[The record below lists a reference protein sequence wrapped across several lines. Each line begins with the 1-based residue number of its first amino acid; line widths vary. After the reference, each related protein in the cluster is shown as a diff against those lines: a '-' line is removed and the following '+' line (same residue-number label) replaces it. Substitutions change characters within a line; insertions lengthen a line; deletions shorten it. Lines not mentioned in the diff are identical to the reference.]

1 MHLYLLEDYGHIH
14 IKNDVSM
21 DSLCERHDPLM
32 HQVLLLFQTTLT
44 RPVGVI
50 DFQHGVIKKFHADKK
65 TWQDTATFSVPS
77 DLLQKKLEWT
87 NRVCAEGDRK
97 VYILDTRDMVL
108 HCLDVARKEWN
119 NRQVDTPYRAKWAAM
134 TYVNGILYV
143 SGGLDLNTR
152 VKYRTMLSMAV
163 AGGDQFPLSVKRQRD
178 MLYRRSEHGMA
189 GVGRMVLVCGGGGD
203 STYLANS
210 EGFDLETGAW
220 SRLAD
225 MPIAKSAM
233 SLVSTGTAVFVL
245 GGVTEYTAG
254 SATLSDTVSMF
265 DSQTRQWTPLPKL
278 PMSLG
283 IIQGVYRGQSLW
295 LLAATTGVRRNENN
309 PGTGFSDPLT
319 YVLEYDVP
327 QQRWVKHFETPHVGT
342 AGNKAYTFPL

>member
-1 MHLYLLEDYGHIH
+1 
-14 IKNDVSM
+14 
-21 DSLCERHDPLM
+21 M
-32 HQVLLLFQTTLT
+32 HQVLLVLFQPTLT
-44 RPVGVI
+44 KPVGVI
-50 DFQHGVIKKFHADKK
+50 DFKNGVIKKFHADRKS
-65 TWQDTATFSVPS
+65 WQDATVFSVSS
-77 DLLQKKLEWT
+77 DLLQKNLEWT
-87 NRVCAEGDRK
+87 NRVCAEGDGQL
-97 VYILDTRDMVL
+97 YILNTRDMVL
-108 HCLDVARKEWN
+108 HCLDVASKQWEKRE
-119 NRQVDTPYRAKWAAM
+119 VYTSYRAKWAAM
-134 TYVNGILYV
+134 TYINEILYV
-143 SGGLDLNTR
+143 SGGLDLNAR
-152 VKYRTMLSMAV
+152 VKYRTMLSLAV
-163 AGGDQFPLSVKRQRD
+163 AGGGQSHLSVKRQAD
-178 MLYRRSEHGMA
+178 MLYGRSEHGMA

-327 QQRWVKHFETPHVGT
+327 RQRWVEHFDTPDVGT
-342 AGNKAYTFPL
+342 AGNEAYTFPL